1 MSQVLANSSPESTRP
16 SISTVTQRQYDDT
29 ALEGVAANTKLLLK
43 LVEDHRDAC
52 RKEKNEGRRML
63 RVATMMTILDNIR
76 GRIQKCQSL
85 GRKGTTGPDPSPTEN
100 PDEEKARLKR
110 ELASSLAAQKSLQA
124 MCSSL
129 GKEKEIMA
137 AELSRKARELTGMEE
152 LIGDLRAQN
161 EALLERARLCAIEH
175 GEGKQSGGD
184 GVGELEERN
193 RLLSDQLLKSLDAY
207 RSMKRKLRASH
218 EENESIRATLDEMRR
233 KFMGSLGRIKGF
245 KEGDD
250 SEFDV
255 REEISELEGMFECFR
270 VMVEKHEVKQ
280 GDCGVEPKGG
290 NISARRPSV
299 VA

>member
-1 MSQVLANSSPESTRP
+1 MFL
-16 SISTVTQRQYDDT
+16 
-29 ALEGVAANTKLLLK
+29 GVAANTKLLLK

-52 RKEKNEGRRML
+52 WKEKNDGRRML

-85 GRKGTTGPDPSPTEN
+85 GRKGTTGPDPSPTES

-110 ELASSLAAQKSLQA
+110 ELASSLAARKSLQA

-137 AELSRKARELTGMEE
+137 AELSRKTQELTGMEE

-161 EALLERARLCAIEH
+161 EALLERARFCAIEH
-175 GEGKQSGGD
+175 GEGEKSGG
-184 GVGELEERN
+184 GRVRELEERN
-193 RLLSDQLLKSLDAY
+193 RVLSDELLKSLDAY
-207 RSMKRKLRASH
+207 RTMKRKFRAAH
-218 EENESIRATLDEMRR
+218 EENESVRATLDEIRR
-233 KFMGSLGRIKGF
+233 KIVGSLGRIKGF

-250 SEFDV
+250 DSEVDV

-270 VMVEKHEVKQ
+270 MMVEKHEVKQ
-280 GDCGVEPKGG
+280 GDCGVVEPKGG